1 MINLSGKTI
10 AISFFPSLS
19 FIYIYIHVYLVYS
32 SLFLS
37 NLLPLATLQAAH
49 NDITLIIC
57 PVKGRKEVYNRD
69 RDPM

>member
-1 MINLSGKTI
+1 MSRII
-10 AISFFPSLS
+10 FLS
-19 FIYIYIHVYLVYS
+19 FPVQL
-32 SLFLS
+32 
-37 NLLPLATLQAAH
+37 LLPLATLRAAH